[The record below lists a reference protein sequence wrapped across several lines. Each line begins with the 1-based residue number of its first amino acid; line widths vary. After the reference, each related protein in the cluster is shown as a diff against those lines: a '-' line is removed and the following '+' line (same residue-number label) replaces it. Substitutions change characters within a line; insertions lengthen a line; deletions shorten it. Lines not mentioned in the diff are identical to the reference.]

1 MMTLIIKAAIN
12 DENHQEF
19 SQTAEIVMKKI
30 RKERGCVSCHL
41 AKDTEHG
48 KVFLLLA
55 EWKTREDLFRHIRSD
70 CFRALSGALKL
81 LCNKTETRIYSVST
95 AQGTKTVTK
104 GRGQSKSGKK
114 EIWH

>member
-1 MMTLIIKAAIN
+1 MTTLIIKAAIN
-12 DENHQEF
+12 DENQQEF

-41 AKDTEHG
+41 AKDTEHE

-55 EWKTREDLFRHIRSD
+55 EWKTREDLFRHLRSD

-81 LCNKTETRIYSVST
+81 LCNMTETKIYNVST
-95 AQGTKTVTK
+95 AQGTETVTK
-104 GRGQSKSGKK
+104 GRGRKYLRKK
-114 EIWH
+114 DI